1 MKILV
6 TGNMGYIGPTVMRQL
21 RSSYPQATLVGLDT
35 GYFAHCLTNSP
46 QLPESRIDVQ
56 YFEDVRDVTVERLQG
71 VDAVVHLA
79 AISNDPM
86 GNKYEEVTA
95 AINHRASVNIAR
107 LAKQANAVDL
117 FEFGYH
123 VVVQLVLVV
132 GDTLHADSLQVVDSG
147 AETDGARDIGRTGF
161 ELER

>member
-56 YFEDVRDVTVERLQG
+56 YFEDVRDVTVERDG
-71 VDAVVHLA
+71 VAGSDDV
-79 AISNDPM
+79 
-86 GNKYEEVTA
+86 
-95 AINHRASVNIAR
+95 RR
-107 LAKQANAVDL
+107 LHH
-117 FEFGYH
+117 E
-123 VVVQLVLVV
+123 
-132 GDTLHADSLQVVDSG
+132 HAFL
-147 AETDGARDIGRTGF
+147 RLR
-161 ELER
+161 ELRGG